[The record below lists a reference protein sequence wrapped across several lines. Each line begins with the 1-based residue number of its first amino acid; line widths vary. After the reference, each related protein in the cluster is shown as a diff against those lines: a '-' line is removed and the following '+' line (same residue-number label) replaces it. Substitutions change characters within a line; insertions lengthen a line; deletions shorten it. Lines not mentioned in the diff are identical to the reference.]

1 MCWVM
6 VVVCVHVPFK
16 TAVFSLVQGTFL
28 SSKSCVLDMLV
39 RRGAAH
45 RAIYTGTPQDEG
57 EPFL

>member
-1 MCWVM
+1 M
-6 VVVCVHVPFK
+6 VVVCVCVPFK
-16 TAVFSLVQGTFL
+16 TAVFSLVQGTLL